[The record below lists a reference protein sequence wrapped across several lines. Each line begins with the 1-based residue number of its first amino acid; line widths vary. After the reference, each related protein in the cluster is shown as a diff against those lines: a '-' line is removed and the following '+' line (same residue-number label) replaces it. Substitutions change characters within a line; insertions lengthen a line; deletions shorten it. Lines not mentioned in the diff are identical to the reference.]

1 MGVSAPPPSSPSP
14 PPTSAGPL
22 RGRRVVVTRAAAV
35 SGPLVERLAGLGAEV
50 QVVALIASAPPAD
63 GGAALTAAVG
73 DVVAGHYEWLVV
85 SSPTGARRV
94 VEALDGRTPAASV
107 CAVGPGTATILEAA
121 GVAVDLMPGRH
132 VGEGL
137 VVAFPDAPV
146 GPSAPEGPSA
156 RGGQG
161 AAGSGRVVVVRAAVA
176 RNVVPDGLGAKG
188 WEVDVVEA
196 YRTVVA
202 PVDAAG
208 VAALSA
214 ADVVTLT
221 SSSTADA
228 LADVAAS
235 TGVVPGPV
243 ACIGPVTAATATAR
257 GLDCVAVADPH
268 SLDGLVDAVVAAV
281 GRPVD
286 APGPGDG
293 ARGTGS

>member
-137 VVAFPDAPV
+137 VVAFPDA
-146 GPSAPEGPSA
+146 
-156 RGGQG
+156 RGEQG

>member
-1 MGVSAPPPSSPSP
+1 
-14 PPTSAGPL
+14 
-22 RGRRVVVTRAAAV
+22 
-35 SGPLVERLAGLGAEV
+35 
-50 QVVALIASAPPAD
+50 
-63 GGAALTAAVG
+63 
-73 DVVAGHYEWLVV
+73 
-85 SSPTGARRV
+85 
-94 VEALDGRTPAASV
+94 
-107 CAVGPGTATILEAA
+107 
-121 GVAVDLMPGRH
+121 
-132 VGEGL
+132 
-137 VVAFPDAPV
+137 
-146 GPSAPEGPSA
+146 
-156 RGGQG
+156 
-161 AAGSGRVVVVRAAVA
+161 
-176 RNVVPDGLGAKG
+176 
-188 WEVDVVEA
+188 VEA